1 MSGALPFNLER
12 GLFWGAAIE
21 VVANQLTRKKV
32 IFEISG
38 EPGDPELCLF
48 LNESDHLVFEARDR
62 DGKISRT
69 KPVNPTHFAF
79 HRGFLI
85 AEIYPHG
92 PTPGSMILRVAM
104 DGQFDE
110 RAQAEGRFSGEVKR
124 GSHAFGAD
132 RNAENPAT
140 MKLFELVV
148 VNRAPLSPKEYAQ
161 MATYMRRID
170 GAANA

>member
-1 MSGALPFNLER
+1 MSGALPYDLQK

-21 VVANQLTRKKV
+21 IIANQLTRKKV

-48 LNESDHLVFEARDR
+48 LNEDDYLIFEARDR
-62 DGKISRT
+62 DGKVSRT

-92 PTPGSMILRVAM
+92 PAPQNMLLRVAM
-104 DGQFDE
+104 EGQFDE
-110 RAQAEGRFSGEVKR
+110 RAHALGNFAGEVEN
-124 GSHAFGAD
+124 GSHSFGAD
-132 RNAENPAT
+132 RNAENPASF
-140 MKLFELVV
+140 KLFELVV
-148 VNRAPLSPKEYAQ
+148 VNRAPLSANEYAQ
-161 MATYMRRID
+161 MATYMRRLD
-170 GAANA
+170 GAAHG